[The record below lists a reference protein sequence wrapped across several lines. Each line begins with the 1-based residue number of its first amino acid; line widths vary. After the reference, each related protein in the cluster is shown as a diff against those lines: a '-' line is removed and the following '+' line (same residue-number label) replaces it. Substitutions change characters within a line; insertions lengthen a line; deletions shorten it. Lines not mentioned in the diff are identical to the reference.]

1 MFAVK
6 QTYSSEKYG
15 YYIHKREVIFMKKF
29 VAILFFLMLLIN
41 LISVPVYGIE
51 AESLQSRSAIL
62 INADD
67 GQVLFEKSCNDKMA
81 PASITKIMLL
91 LLISEKM
98 DNGELKL
105 DQELTVS
112 ENAAGMGG
120 SQIYLEAYET
130 QTVESMLKAISMRSA
145 NDASVAMAEY
155 LYGSVESCVKAMNDR
170 AKELGM
176 NDTNFVN
183 VTGLP
188 EPEHL
193 TTAHDIAIMTK
204 ELLKYNYVNKY
215 LLTWMDSVYVGKE
228 KDSEQVLVN
237 TNRLI
242 NNYEGL
248 LAGKTGFTNEAK
260 YCLSAAARRNDTTLI
275 AVVLGCDNTKIRF
288 NEIQKLLNEGFANYK
303 NLVFHKKGDI
313 IITSPVY
320 CGKTDTFNIVSKENI
335 YYFTESNCKVEDF
348 TLEYVIDENLK
359 APLNKD
365 ISIGKAML
373 YKNGEALGEYE
384 LYPEAN
390 IEKEGLLK
398 FYLNSV
404 LENIIK

>member
-1 MFAVK
+1 
-6 QTYSSEKYG
+6 
-15 YYIHKREVIFMKKF
+15 MKKF
-29 VAILFFLMLLIN
+29 IAILFFLLMVTNVMSIPAY
-41 LISVPVYGIE
+41 SIE
-51 AESLQSRSAIL
+51 AENLQSRSAIL

-67 GQVLFEKSCNDKMA
+67 GQVLFEKSSNDKMA

-98 DNGELKL
+98 DNGEIELN
-105 DQELTVS
+105 QELTVS
-112 ENAAGMGG
+112 EYAAGMGG

-155 LYGSVESCVKAMNDR
+155 MYGSVESCVKVMNER

-176 NDTNFVN
+176 NDTHFVN

-193 TTAHDIAIMTK
+193 TTAHDISIMTK
-204 ELLKYNYVNKY
+204 ELLKYNYVNNY
-215 LLTWMDSVYVGKE
+215 MLTWMDSVLVGKE

-242 NNYEGL
+242 NNYDGL
-248 LAGKTGFTNEAK
+248 LGGKTGFTNEAK

-303 NLVFHKKGDI
+303 NLVFNKKGDI
-313 IITSPVY
+313 ICTSPVY
-320 CGKTDTFNIVSKENI
+320 CAKTDTFNVVSKENI

-365 ISIGKAML
+365 VSIGKAIL
-373 YKNGEALGEYE
+373 YKDSKVLGEYE
-384 LYPEAN
+384 LFPETN
-390 IEKEGLLK
+390 VEKERLFR
-398 FYLNSV
+398 FYFNNV
-404 LENIIK
+404 LENMIK